1 THHKCDTQRRQTSPT
16 PQHPSRAQKI
26 FFSLFFNLK
35 IIPFA
40 GFAAALSFLP
50 TTCVGFNH
58 KIFKNKHLHS
68 QTTCLSQHSPKESL
82 ILPPPRCK
90 SLS

>member
-1 THHKCDTQRRQTSPT
+1 KKHSFYFKQENLNRL
-16 PQHPSRAQKI
+16 
-26 FFSLFFNLK
+26 SLFFNLK